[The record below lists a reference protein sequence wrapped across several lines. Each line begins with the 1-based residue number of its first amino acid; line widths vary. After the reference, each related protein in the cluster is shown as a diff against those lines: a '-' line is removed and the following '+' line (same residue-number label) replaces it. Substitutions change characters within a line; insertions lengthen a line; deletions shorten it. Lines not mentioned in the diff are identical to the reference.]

1 MAPTPLPAPP
11 RAPPMAAPP
20 RAPFLD
26 GRRRPE
32 LPPLTA
38 DGRHPSS
45 SLLRRPPPPAPTH
58 PAASS
63 PPPSRSAAAQGLQI
77 QRAAVQGLR
86 GPLLPHGR
94 ATPSSLPRWS
104 APPRAPPMAAPP
116 RAPPRARGRGSAAA
130 GVSSPVRASG
140 AQRGR
145 GRAPWAA
152 CRSSSALE
160 RRGRGSAAV
169 GVSSLGGA
177 TGGRRRSELPPL
189 TARPEL
195 RSLTSA
201 LDKLPQTD
209 LIASLKSSFL
219 GNQVELFQVELLEK
233 VKLPQTGP

>member
-94 ATPSSLPRWS
+94 ATPSSPSPRWS

-145 GRAPWAA
+145 GRAPWAARLELQLPRAARPGRAPWAA

-209 LIASLKSSFL
+209 
-219 GNQVELFQVELLEK
+219 
-233 VKLPQTGP
+233 

>member
-104 APPRAPPMAAPP
+104 APPRAPP
-116 RAPPRARGRGSAAA
+116 RARGRGSAAA

-152 CRSSSALE
+152 RLELQLPPSGATGASSLGGVPE
-160 RRGRGSAAV
+160 LQRPRAAWPGLGGG

-209 LIASLKSSFL
+209 
-219 GNQVELFQVELLEK
+219 
-233 VKLPQTGP
+233 

>member
-45 SLLRRPPPPAPTH
+45 SLLRRPPSPAPMH
-58 PAASS
+58 LAASS

-94 ATPSSLPRWS
+94 ATPSSPPPRWS
-104 APPRAPPMAAPP
+104 APP

-145 GRAPWAA
+145 GRAPWAARLELQLPRAARPGRAPWAA

-189 TARPEL
+189 MARLEL
-195 RSLTSA
+195 CSLTSA
-201 LDKLPQTD
+201 LDKVPQTD
-209 LIASLKSSFL
+209 
-219 GNQVELFQVELLEK
+219 
-233 VKLPQTGP
+233 